1 MANKQIKNLD
11 VESSLTDTHALMS
24 EDLNLAT
31 PLTKRFSLLALK
43 SYILSALT
51 LAWANITNKPFT
63 AIDTTTLDTT
73 TVGEVV
79 TLKVKDGVYATSSA
93 LDTKLELDDF
103 IEGSNVTLT
112 KNAELNQI
120 TISSTIPTG
129 SATVIGGF
137 KVGTN
142 LSVTDGVLSATGE
155 VGASVEWVDVLNRPF
170 ATIDTNTLEVATNVL
185 GVKTGVYANKS
196 TTSNATLV
204 STTWVGTEAPY
215 TYTLT
220 LSGVNDTNVVEVL
233 PISTITT
240 AQEES
245 LALARISNGTQSTD
259 SIVLQAFGVKPTIDL
274 PLTFIIRGDL

>member
-63 AIDTTTLDTT
+63 AIDTVTLDTT